1 MVRFQT
7 MNSIM
12 VRTSPL
18 RWGFDKWAAIVGV
31 TGCVILVLAVLL
43 CLVSFS
49 VPPPGIALAG
59 VSLSFVVGVVLSVT
73 FAFLFWLIG
82 AFVRLLWR
90 SQ

>member
-1 MVRFQT
+1 MVRFRT
-7 MNSIM
+7 MNSIL

-31 TGCVILVLAVLL
+31 TGCVILAFAVSL

-59 VSLSFVVGVVLSVT
+59 VILSFVAGLVLSVT

-82 AFVRLLWR
+82 GFVRLLLR
-90 SQ
+90 LR

>member
-1 MVRFQT
+1 
-7 MNSIM
+7 
-12 VRTSPL
+12 
-18 RWGFDKWAAIVGV
+18 
-31 TGCVILVLAVLL
+31 
-43 CLVSFS
+43 

-59 VSLSFVVGVVLSVT
+59 VILSFVVGVVLSVT